1 MKLEFKPVGS
11 AGGYQTLIDTS
22 AGGTWET
29 QSFTATGVKQSE
41 NLTANPGQLSAAFR
55 QPIGNLKET
64 FPIKG
69 NQVYA
74 DADSAAAAAMAAKVA
89 IMGTKCHWRF
99 TVNSNVYFYA
109 NGVVDSMLTDLQ
121 GCSVN
126 YDFKPET
133 DLVSTTDPS

>member
-1 MKLEFKPVGS
+1 MKLDYKLVGS
-11 AGGYQTLIDTS
+11 AGGWTTLIDTS

-29 QSFTATGVKQSE
+29 QAFTATGKKQSDD
-41 NLTANPGQLSAAFR
+41 LAAAPGQLNAQFR
-55 QPIGNLKET
+55 QPLGNLKET
-64 FPIKG
+64 FPVKG
-69 NQVYA
+69 NQVYSSA
-74 DADSAAAAAMAAKVA
+74 DAAAAAAMQAKVS

-121 GCSVN
+121 CCSVN
-126 YDFKPET
+126 YEFKPET

>member
-1 MKLEFKPVGS
+1 MKLDYKPVGS
-11 AGGYQTLIDTS
+11 AGGWTPLIDTS

-29 QSFTATGVKQSE
+29 QAFMATGKKQSE
-41 NLTANPGQLSAAFR
+41 DLAATPGQLNAQFR
-55 QPIGNLKET
+55 QPLGNLKET
-64 FPIKG
+64 FPVKG

-74 DADSAAAAAMAAKVA
+74 SADAAATAAKTAKVA
-89 IMGTKCHWRF
+89 IIGTKCHWRV
-99 TVNSNVYFYA
+99 TYNSVIHYYA

-126 YDFKPET
+126 YDLKPET

>member
-1 MKLEFKPVGS
+1 MKLDYKPVGS
-11 AGGYQTLIDTS
+11 AGSWTNLIDTS

-29 QSFTATGVKQSE
+29 QAFTAHGKKQSE
-41 NLTANPGQLSAAFR
+41 DLAAAPGQLNAAFR
-55 QPIGNLKET
+55 QPLGNLKES
-64 FPIKG
+64 FPVKG

-74 DADSAAAAAMAAKVA
+74 SADAAAEAAKLAKVA